1 MTPRYDITTIQ
12 VKAIADMLRDEEDD
26 ILLADM
32 LESET
37 DLHPMLEKL
46 LWWIEQDEGNAAAL
60 KAQIDDRTERKR
72 RFEARIAA
80 KRDAVTALLDCAGL
94 DKITLPEATLSVRQ
108 LPAKLAVTDPAAV
121 PEEFTVSVPRPNL
134 DAIKAH
140 FNPADPVLPNWL
152 RLDPPKPSL
161 TIRRK

>member
-1 MTPRYDITTIQ
+1 
-12 VKAIADMLRDEEDD
+12 
-26 ILLADM
+26 
-32 LESET
+32 
-37 DLHPMLEKL
+37 
-46 LWWIEQDEGNAAAL
+46 
-60 KAQIDDRTERKR
+60 
-72 RFEARIAA
+72 
-80 KRDAVTALLDCAGL
+80 
-94 DKITLPEATLSVRQ
+94 LSVRQ

>member
-1 MTPRYDITTIQ
+1 MRYDITTIQ

-32 LESET
+32 LEAET

-46 LWWIEQDEGNAAAL
+46 LGWIEQDEGNAAAL
-60 KAQIDDRTERKR
+60 KQQIDDRTERKR
-72 RFEARIAA
+72 RFEARVAA
-80 KRDAVTALLDCAGL
+80 KRDAVTALLDIAGL

-140 FNPADPVLPNWL
+140 FNPADPILPNWL
-152 RLDPPKPSL
+152 RWDPPKSSL
-161 TIRRK
+161 TIRRR

>member
-1 MTPRYDITTIQ
+1 
-12 VKAIADMLRDEEDD
+12 
-26 ILLADM
+26 M

-60 KAQIDDRTERKR
+60 KQQIDDRTERKR
-72 RFEARIAA
+72 RFEARVSA

-108 LPAKLAVTDPAAV
+108 LPAKLAVTNPAAV
-121 PEEFTVSVPRPNL
+121 PEEFTVQVPRPNL

-140 FNPADPVLPNWL
+140 FNPADPILPNWL

>member
-26 ILLADM
+26 VLLADM
-32 LESET
+32 LEAET

-46 LWWIEQDEGNAAAL
+46 LGWIEQDEGNVAAL
-60 KAQIDDRTERKR
+60 KLQIDERTERKR
-72 RFEARIAA
+72 RYEARIAA
-80 KRDAVTALLDCAGL
+80 KRDAVTALLDCAHL
-94 DKITLPEATLSVRQ
+94 DKLTLPEATLSVRQ

-121 PEEFTVSVPRPNL
+121 PDEFTVSVPRPNL

>member
-32 LESET
+32 LEAES

-46 LWWIEQDEGNAAAL
+46 LGWIEEDEGTVANL
-60 KAQIDDRTERKR
+60 KTQIDDRTERKR
-72 RFEARIAA
+72 RFEARVSA

-94 DKITLPEATLSVRQ
+94 DKITLPEATLSIRQ

-121 PEEFTVSVPRPNL
+121 PEEFTASVPRPNL

-152 RLDPPKPSL
+152 KVEPPRPSL
-161 TIRRK
+161 TVRRR

>member
-32 LESET
+32 LEAES

-60 KAQIDDRTERKR
+60 KQQIDDRTERKR
-72 RFEARIAA
+72 RFEARVAA
-80 KRDAVTALLDCAGL
+80 KRDAVTALLDIAGL
-94 DKITLPEATLSVRQ
+94 DKIQLPEATLSMRQ
-108 LPAKLAVTDPAAV
+108 LPAKLVVTDPAAV

-140 FNPADPVLPNWL
+140 FNPADPILPNWL
-152 RLDPPKPSL
+152 KVEPPRPSL
-161 TIRRK
+161 TVRRR